1 MTRRST
7 EEMEVME
14 RDIGSMK
21 PYVSLFLTFEN
32 NTQEYIQLMIRD
44 VYMEYPALVL
54 NLNS

>member
-21 PYVSLFLTFEN
+21 PYVSLFLTLEN
-32 NTQEYIQLMIRD
+32 HTQEYIQLMIRY
-44 VYMEYPALVL
+44 VYMDYPTLVL